1 MGLEPAV
8 LGGHVVLGQVVLGDT
23 WSWGD
28 NFKGGAIPSYD
39 TVSLMI
45 FRAVNNTGNGGLQLV
60 RKCGLIMM
68 ATCPRMYETMWP
80 VLRMQ
85 SHTSARSLPPVV

>member
-28 NFKGGAIPSYD
+28 NFKGGPSHPM
-39 TVSLMI
+39 TP
-45 FRAVNNTGNGGLQLV
+45 F
-60 RKCGLIMM
+60 
-68 ATCPRMYETMWP
+68 P
-80 VLRMQ
+80 
-85 SHTSARSLPPVV
+85 